1 MNPSV
6 LPQVTILLCL
16 SVMVPV
22 SIAFIRTE
30 LLRSG
35 MHDTVLAQHL
45 IVGLAL
51 WVVVDGA
58 VAFLRLAS
66 HLSLDEAAHIFMPL
80 FIVKFLA
87 CHFSTSS
94 NLRHITLFDTLQKPP
109 SQKKACSPVGTLV
122 LNVAS

>member
-6 LPQVTILLCL
+6 LPQVTVLLCL

-22 SIAFIRTE
+22 GIALIRAE

-35 MHDTVLAQHL
+35 MHYAVLAQHL

-58 VAFLRLAS
+58 TAIVAAHLKISINHSSLFVQFVFKIKRSTIADASLLSEAPRLAR
-66 HLSLDEAAHIFMPL
+66 E
-80 FIVKFLA
+80 
-87 CHFSTSS
+87 
-94 NLRHITLFDTLQKPP
+94 LRVRCPT
-109 SQKKACSPVGTLV
+109 
-122 LNVAS
+122 

>member
-6 LPQVTILLCL
+6 LPQVTVLLCL

-22 SIAFIRTE
+22 GIALIRTE

-35 MHDTVLAQHL
+35 MHYAVLAQHL

-58 VAFLRLAS
+58 TAIVAS
-66 HLSLDEAAHIFMPL
+66 HLKISVNHSSFN
-80 FIVKFLA
+80 FL
-87 CHFSTSS
+87 
-94 NLRHITLFDTLQKPP
+94 R
-109 SQKKACSPVGTLV
+109 
-122 LNVAS
+122 